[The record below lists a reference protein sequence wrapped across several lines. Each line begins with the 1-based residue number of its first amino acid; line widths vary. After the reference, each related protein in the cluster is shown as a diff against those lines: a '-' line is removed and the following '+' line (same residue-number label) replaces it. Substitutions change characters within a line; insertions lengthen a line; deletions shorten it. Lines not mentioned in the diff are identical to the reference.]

1 MLNNDQ
7 LSSIILFIMGLLVT
21 YFSIPYGIGNINSPE
36 AGFLPF
42 YIGLV
47 ICFLAIGVFVQ
58 GTISL
63 KRGTKWKNPIA
74 KVMWWKPLIAMIAV
88 VVYALVLSSVG
99 YIISTTLLVGFLLRA
114 IEPQKWVVVIA
125 GSIVTALTTYLIF
138 KVWLGTQLPV
148 GFLGF

>member
-7 LSSIILFIMGLLVT
+7 LSSIILFFMGLLVT
-21 YFSIPYGIGNINSPE
+21 YFSIPYGVGNINSPE

-63 KRGTKWKNPIA
+63 KKGTKWKNPVA
-74 KVMWWKPLIAMIAV
+74 KVMWWKPLIAMAAV
-88 VVYALVLSSVG
+88 VVYALVLNLFG

-114 IEPQKWVVVIA
+114 IQPQKWVVVVIV
-125 GSIVTALTTYLIF
+125 SIITALTTHLIF
-138 KVWLGTQLPV
+138 KVWLGAQLPV